1 MIAQISAFALPL
13 SLSLILVAGVIRKV
27 PLYETF
33 VLGAKDGF
41 QTAISLIPNLIG
53 MMVAV
58 SVFRSSGALNLVI
71 HALSP
76 VFHILRFPPEL
87 LPIALLR
94 PISGASSL
102 ALVTDLF
109 KHHGPDSLLGKI
121 ASTMQGSTDTT
132 LYVLTV
138 YFGSVGVKNPRY
150 AVKVGLW
157 SDLVS
162 VIASVFAVYLIIG
175 K

>member
-1 MIAQISAFALPL
+1 MATVSAWALPL
-13 SLSLILVAGVIRKV
+13 SLALILVVAAWRRV
-27 PLYETF
+27 PFYETF
-33 VLGAKDGF
+33 LDGAKDGF
-41 QTAISLIPNLIG
+41 QTSVSLLPNLIG

-58 SVFRSSGALNLVI
+58 SVFRSSGALNL
-71 HALSP
+71 LLQMLQP
-76 VFHILRFPPEL
+76 LFHLVHFPPEL
-87 LPIALLR
+87 LPIAILR

-102 ALVTDLF
+102 ALVVDIF

-121 ASTMQGSTDTT
+121 ASTMQGSSDTT

-138 YFGSVGVKNPRY
+138 YFGSVGIKNPRY

-157 SDLVS
+157 SDFIS
-162 VIASVFAVYLIIG
+162 VIASLFAVYWIIG